1 MAETTPQQQ
10 AIESHGEPL
19 FIRAGAGTGKTH
31 TLVKRLAWAL
41 SHKTLR
47 GIDHA
52 PVITFTE
59 KAAGELLGRVRGEL
73 RDIGEDAAALA
84 VDGAW
89 ISTIHSMCGRILTEN
104 ALEVGYDPG
113 QEQLSDEETEDLLVE
128 AYDLIL
134 REAGD
139 DEALHRLDEAFG
151 AADLADAVNEVAG
164 QLQLAPAGIEDF
176 DLGPLP
182 TESPAEIVRAYSR
195 LCTEQAAVL
204 DASRPTE
211 AKSYVRAVDEIE
223 EQAARLNE
231 ALQADS
237 ADWTCAAAMQ
247 VMLKAPAPALTGLQD
262 KAFKADVRALRDEYY
277 ATIAELAADMTRL
290 LLDDLIVIAERVLDR
305 HAALKRE
312 IGSLD
317 MNDLLIKTYRLLCD
331 EPELARRYAADFDL
345 LMVDEFQDTDR
356 LQCAIAK
363 LLTDEDMSTLTT
375 VGDEQQSIYGFRNAD
390 LEIYRSMCAEMQAH
404 GALEVKLDV
413 NYRSHPDILS
423 CVEGIFSQADA
434 FGDAFLKVAA
444 HRNKKSTVPYLKDDD
459 PRIHLLFA
467 GGYDGAG
474 VDRLRAVNAEA
485 LADEFER
492 LHAAGASYGDMC
504 ILLRRT
510 SKAQPFADALRS
522 RGISCVISGGSTF
535 YQQPEVRFLT
545 DALRVLENRDDDA
558 ALFELLASPV
568 FSIDDDDLLA
578 LSIVK
583 TRLFKGKGPDEGDP
597 ADSAYFALSG
607 TDQMP
612 EKPAPG
618 DPRMNPSIYDAL
630 AYQAAA
636 LPDVAEGVEPLK
648 RAFEVLDT
656 ARSRIGSRPLGDVL
670 GLLTAES
677 GWIETLTAQGAEGL
691 AAIANIERFCDLV
704 AEQEARLGADI
715 SAISGHFVEM
725 LRLFDEGKGAR
736 GRPGTMVSN
745 ESDAVHI
752 MTMHAAKGLEF
763 PIVAVDVEKDS
774 HRPDYKLPVTLTENG
789 RTRLFVPQLFDRESL
804 AIINSMK
811 GDQKGS
817 ARKAAKE
824 QVADFDG
831 FEDARTPGEF
841 AAYGL
846 QLQERREVEEEQR
859 LIYVATTRAREMLYL
874 LGCDTTHGVAPDE
887 KKKET
892 ALSDHLGLI
901 ETAFFNG
908 ELPQGDTRVKLPNGG
923 PLQLH
928 YRRVPGD
935 EETDGADADADAEVA
950 ATDETIP
957 GITVADAPADLLRT
971 HLYDLDAAPHI
982 ELSHEPL
989 SAGTPIYSYS
999 SLAHAAQEE
1008 AEEAPAYRYRVPARP
1023 EVEPET
1029 VSPVGSAFHAT
1040 SQWIIEQGMSAADAA
1055 ASPELAARVE
1065 ILARRYRL
1073 DEEETTRLHEAV
1085 DAWVTGDRLA
1095 GALAFPQRQAEY
1107 PFCIEVASDA
1117 AEPLTL
1123 EGYIDLLC
1131 LPDSPADPAL
1141 IVDFKTGA
1149 SGEGDELTE
1158 RYRLQSLCYAYA
1170 VLAAQLCSEVEVV
1183 FVRPEVGLEEV
1194 SYHYAADDLAS
1205 IAADIDSYR

>member
-1 MAETTPQQQ
+1 MAEKNPQQI

-41 SHKTLR
+41 SHETLR
-47 GIDHA
+47 GIEHA

-73 RDIGEDAAALA
+73 RDIGQDEAALA

-89 ISTIHSMCGRILTEN
+89 ISTIHSMCSRILTEN

-113 QEQLSDEETEDLLVE
+113 QEQLSDEETDDLLI
-128 AYDLIL
+128 ASFDLIL
-134 REAGD
+134 REAAD
-139 DEALHRLDEAFG
+139 DEVLHRLDEVFG
-151 AADLADAVNEVAG
+151 TSDLADAVNEAAR

-182 TESPAEIVRAYSR
+182 QDSPAEVVRTYARACS
-195 LCTEQAAVL
+195 EQAAVL
-204 DASRPTE
+204 DGCRPTE
-211 AKSYVRAVDEIE
+211 AKSYARAVADLE
-223 EQAARLNE
+223 EQAARLTDALE
-231 ALQADS
+231 ANS
-237 ADWTCAAAMQ
+237 TEWTCAEAIQ
-247 VMLKAPAPALTGLQD
+247 VMLEAPAPALTGLQD
-262 KAFKADVRALRDEYY
+262 AEFKAGVRAVRDEYY
-277 ATIAELAADMTRL
+277 FAIAELAADMTRL
-290 LLDDLIVIAERVLDR
+290 LLDDLLAVAERVLER
-305 HAALKRE
+305 HAALKRQ

-317 MNDLLIKTYRLLCD
+317 MNDLLIKTYQLLRD
-331 EPELARRYAADFDL
+331 EPELARMYASDFDL
-345 LMVDEFQDTDR
+345 LMIDEFQDTDR

-363 LLTDEDMSTLTT
+363 LLTDKDMTTLTT

-390 LEIYRSMCAEMQAH
+390 LEIYRSMCAEMREH

-444 HRNKKSTVPYLKDDD
+444 HRDKKSTVPYLADDD

-467 GGYDGAG
+467 GGYDKATLGK
-474 VDRLRAVNAEA
+474 LRAVNAEL
-485 LADEFER
+485 LADEFVR
-492 LHAAGASYGDMC
+492 LHEVGASYGDMC
-504 ILLRRT
+504 ILLRST
-510 SKAQPFADALRS
+510 NKAAMYADALRA

-535 YQQPEVRFLT
+535 YELGEVRFLT

-583 TRLFKGKGPDEGDP
+583 TRLFTGKGPDEGDP
-597 ADSAYFALSG
+597 SETAYFALSG
-607 TDQMP
+607 TDQVP
-612 EKPAPG
+612 EKPAPQ
-618 DPRMNPSIYDAL
+618 DPRLNPSLYDAL

-670 GLLTAES
+670 TLLADES

-691 AAIANIERFCDLV
+691 AAIANVERFCDLV

-715 SAISGHFVEM
+715 AAISAHFVEM
-725 LRLFDEGKGAR
+725 LRLCDENKGAK
-736 GRPGTMVSN
+736 GRPGTMVSRD
-745 ESDAVHI
+745 SDAVRI

-763 PIVAVDVEKDS
+763 PIVAVDVERVKPPS
-774 HRPDYKLPVTLTENG
+774 GSKSPVTLTENG
-789 RTRLFVPQLFDRESL
+789 RTRLFLPRLFDRESQAL
-804 AIINSMK
+804 INGMRGDIK
-811 GDQKGS
+811 GKVQ
-817 ARKAAKE
+817 AAAAE
-824 QVADFDG
+824 QVADFSG
-831 FEDARTPGEF
+831 FKDARTPGAF
-841 AAYGL
+841 SAYGL
-846 QLQERREVEEEQR
+846 QLQKRREDEEEQR
-859 LIYVATTRAREMLYL
+859 LIYVAMTRAREMLYL
-874 LGCDTTHGVAPDE
+874 VGCDTTHGEEPDA
-887 KKKET
+887 KKKDT

-908 ELPQGDTRVKLPNGG
+908 ALPQGDTRVKLPDGG
-923 PLQLH
+923 TLQLH
-928 YRRVPGD
+928 YSRVSG
-935 EETDGADADADAEVA
+935 EEDAEVA
-950 ATDETIP
+950 ADEDAAAVTDETIP
-957 GITVADAPADLLRT
+957 GITVDDAPADLLRT
-971 HLYDLDAAPHI
+971 HLYDLDAASPVA
-982 ELSHEPL
+982 LSHEPL
-989 SAGTPIYSYS
+989 SSGTPIHSYS
-999 SLAHAAQEE
+999 SLAHAAQEDGE
-1008 AEEAPAYRYRVPARP
+1008 EEASAYQYRVPARP

-1040 SQWIIEQGMSAADAA
+1040 SQWIIEQGLSAADAA
-1055 ASPELAARVE
+1055 DSPELSARVG
-1065 ILARRYRL
+1065 ILAHRYRL

-1085 DAWVTGDRLA
+1085 DAWVTGKRLA
-1095 GALAFPQRQAEY
+1095 SALAFPQRQAEY
-1107 PFCIEVASDA
+1107 PFCIEVAAKD

-1131 LPDSPADPAL
+1131 LPDAPADPAL

-1170 VLAAQLCSEVEVV
+1170 VLASQLCSEVEVV

-1194 SYHYAADDLAS
+1194 TYRYAAADLSS
-1205 IAADIDSYR
+1205 IAADICSYR